1 MTTTGNLELKG
12 IIRLYPL
19 GELIME
25 ITEAKLCGSLRLASD
40 DKKVVLYFDDGKLVF
55 VVSNQRVF
63 RLAETLLE
71 QNILE
76 PEFFAKNR
84 NVSNDIQ
91 LLELISSSG
100 QVSPANLRML
110 VRGQCES
117 IVASALE
124 WTEGEW
130 EFSPFSRLKAGVAYE
145 IEHQKL
151 LFRYCHSLPAEAAQ
165 ARFHSMDETF
175 LLRPEGRNGLE
186 LAPHEAFLLSRFDSS
201 PLELRH
207 ILTLSGL
214 EANVAMHAL
223 YTIWMA
229 GLVIRQQWARAFS
242 EKKISA
248 ILSAGLTVKQS
259 ATPQPVLKP
268 KKSPETEPEPVA
280 VEQEPI
286 AASEVEYDLEDCL
299 LQIEAAENY
308 YQVLGVEPSA
318 KIANIRQAYF
328 RLAKL
333 IHPDRYH

>member
-19 GELIME
+19 GELILE

-130 EFSPFSRLKAGVAYE
+130 EFSPFSRLKARMRSN
-145 IEHQKL
+145 IK
-151 LFRYCHSLPAEAAQ
+151 
-165 ARFHSMDETF
+165 
-175 LLRPEGRNGLE
+175 
-186 LAPHEAFLLSRFDSS
+186 SS
-201 PLELRH
+201 YSD
-207 ILTLSGL
+207 T
-214 EANVAMHAL
+214 
-223 YTIWMA
+223 
-229 GLVIRQQWARAFS
+229 VIRFPRKRRKRVFIAWMKLFFFVRREETVWSWLRMRHSCFRV
-242 EKKISA
+242 
-248 ILSAGLTVKQS
+248 LTHLRWS
-259 ATPQPVLKP
+259 FD
-268 KKSPETEPEPVA
+268 
-280 VEQEPI
+280 I
-286 AASEVEYDLEDCL
+286 
-299 LQIEAAENY
+299 
-308 YQVLGVEPSA
+308 
-318 KIANIRQAYF
+318 F
-328 RLAKL
+328 
-333 IHPDRYH
+333 